1 MKTII
6 ATLLFY
12 LLPSINLSIK
22 PCSVIDK
29 IPFTIKRDFSPELNY
44 GIKVKNAVCLTKFDY
59 MKLFEHEMMDSD
71 TCYLFG
77 KFKINENRTGVYS
90 LRNTYECDHRIE
102 LVELLII
109 DNCKLVDSKKI
120 LFQDNHIGV
129 YEISSELNKDF
140 SELTIKETSSS
151 EYAAETGEMDTLF
164 IYTYTIDLKSKNL
177 DTIYKKSRIQLLTNP
192 SKQ

>member
-1 MKTII
+1 MKTIM
-6 ATLLFY
+6 ATLILYLF
-12 LLPSINLSIK
+12 PSIDLSIM
-22 PCSVIDK
+22 PCSMIDK
-29 IPFTIKRDFSPELNY
+29 IPFTIMRDFSTELNY
-44 GIKVKNAVCLTKFDY
+44 GIKVKNAVCLTKLDY
-59 MKLFEHEMMDSD
+59 KKLFEYEMIDSD

-102 LVELLII
+102 LVELLVI

-129 YEISSELNKDF
+129 YEISSEVNKDF

-151 EYAAETGEMDTLF
+151 EYATETGEMDTLF
-164 IYTYTIDLKSKNL
+164 INTYTIDLKSKSL
-177 DTIYKKSRIQLLTNP
+177 DTIYKKSRIQVLTSP
-192 SKQ
+192 QKQ